1 MNIVLAGAGRLSA
14 PHRRMIA
21 RAVRAALGAR
31 TKRSGEICVIL
42 VGEKEI
48 RGINKRYLDHDTP
61 TDVISFPYDR
71 PAPKA
76 KGGQPFGDIY
86 IGTGA
91 AKRQAKELGHSLL
104 EELLTLA
111 VHGTLHLIGYDDR
124 KPAEKKRMFT
134 RQDAIVRLTLRSHGK
149 R

>member
-1 MNIVLAGAGRLSA
+1 MNIVLAGAGRLST
-14 PHRRMIA
+14 PHQRMIA
-21 RAVRAALGAR
+21 RAVRTALGAR
-31 TKRSGEICVIL
+31 AKRDGEICVIL
-42 VGEKEI
+42 VGDKEI
-48 RGINKRYLDHDTP
+48 RKINKRYLNHDTP

-76 KGGQPFGDIY
+76 KGSQPFGDIY
-86 IGTGA
+86 IGKDA

-124 KPAEKKRMFT
+124 KPTAKKRMFT